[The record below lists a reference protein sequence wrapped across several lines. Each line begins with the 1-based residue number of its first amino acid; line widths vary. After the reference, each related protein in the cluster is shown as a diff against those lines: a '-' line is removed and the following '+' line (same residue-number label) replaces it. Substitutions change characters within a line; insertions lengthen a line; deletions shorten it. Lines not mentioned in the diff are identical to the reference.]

1 MYTYKVGTVILK
13 DQKNVLSK
21 RFRMKVNTEKYSTL
35 SYITNNQWIFM
46 KQKWILMKQSKN
58 SSANRILPNIK
69 IVNRKILS
77 IFDNQLMT
85 IN

>member
-46 KQKWILMKQSKN
+46 K
-58 SSANRILPNIK
+58 
-69 IVNRKILS
+69 
-77 IFDNQLMT
+77 
-85 IN
+85 

>member
-1 MYTYKVGTVILK
+1 
-13 DQKNVLSK
+13 
-21 RFRMKVNTEKYSTL
+21 
-35 SYITNNQWIFM
+35 
-46 KQKWILMKQSKN
+46 MKQSKN